1 MKMAN
6 KVAPKISA
14 PGSSKFPNTGG
25 HTDGIQKGGHARGGP
40 LAKVK
45 PAGTGDP
52 AGRLPV
58 QHPTANQANKRIGQP
73 NPDTSA
79 AATAKPKR
87 KGLGAAFYG
96 EL

>member
-1 MKMAN
+1 MAN

-14 PGSSKFPNTGG
+14 PGSSKFPNKGG
-25 HTDGIQKGGHARGGP
+25 HTDGVKKGSHARGGA

-45 PAGTGDP
+45 PAGLGDSG
-52 AGRLPV
+52 GRLPV
-58 QHPTANQANKRIGQP
+58 QSPTANIGSKRVGQP

-96 EL
+96 EM

>member
-1 MKMAN
+1 MKN

-25 HTDGIQKGGHARGGP
+25 HTDGVKKGSHARGGA

-45 PAGTGDP
+45 PAGAGDP

-58 QHPTANQANKRIGQP
+58 QSPTANIASKRIGQA
-73 NPDTSA
+73 NPDTTA
-79 AATAKPKR
+79 AASVKPKR

-96 EL
+96 EM